1 MSDIGHNSIAKEQ
14 LKSVIDRL
22 EHLSDERS
30 AIMEHMKEIYAEAKG
45 NGFNNKAIRKLLS
58 LRKQDKDKLAED
70 RAMLEL
76 YAAAIGCLDL
86 I

>member
-1 MSDIGHNSIAKEQ
+1 
-14 LKSVIDRL
+14 
-22 EHLSDERS
+22 
-30 AIMEHMKEIYAEAKG
+30 MKEVFSEAKG
-45 NGFNNKAIRKLLS
+45 EGFDTKAIRKLLA
-58 LRKQDKDKLAED
+58 LRKQDRNKLAED

>member
-1 MSDIGHNSIAKEQ
+1 MSEVGHNSIASGQ
-14 LKSVIDRL
+14 LKSVL
-22 EHLSDERS
+22 ERIENLDDERG
-30 AIMEHMKEIYAEAKG
+30 AIMEAMKSIYAEAKG
-45 NGFNNKAIRKLLS
+45 NGFDTKAIRKLVA
-58 LRKQDKDKLAED
+58 LRKADKAKLAED